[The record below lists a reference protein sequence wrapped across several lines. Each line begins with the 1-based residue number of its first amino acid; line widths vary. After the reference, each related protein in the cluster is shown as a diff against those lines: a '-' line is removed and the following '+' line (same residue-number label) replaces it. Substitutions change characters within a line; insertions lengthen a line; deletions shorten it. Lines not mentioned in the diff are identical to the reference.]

1 MPVSILIH
9 SGTPYDSRLFEEILK
24 KLSTRRIIKKRD
36 VILFYRVYYAYKN
49 YVLGIVKYK
58 IVPVIFPR
66 SNFNINKLKGMMS
79 YPLDIY
85 T

>member
-1 MPVSILIH
+1 MIQ
-9 SGTPYDSRLFEEILK
+9 DFFEEILK
-24 KLSTRRIIKKRD
+24 KLSTRRIIKKGD
-36 VILFYRVYYAYKN
+36 VILFEWGYYAYKK

-79 YPLDIY
+79 YLVDIY
-85 T
+85 TWK